1 MGTGTINSKK
11 RYMASLTEK
20 HRTLDKEIITLYNN
34 NTSDDIV
41 KAKKTEKLQLKQ
53 QIVKL
58 EEQINNL

>member
-11 RYMASLTEK
+11 RYMLSLTEK
-20 HRTLDKEIITLYNN
+20 HRKLDKEIITLYNN

-41 KAKKTEKLQLKQ
+41 KAKKTEKLHLKQ
-53 QIVKL
+53 KIATL